1 MMRQGLS
8 RFGAITG
15 AGIFR
20 IGTFLVVCAAS
31 ASMAA
36 YAPPALDS
44 REYKLALDPAKFAG
58 SDLSAKVAALRN
70 VVKPVIG
77 GLDPGSKEKH
87 RRIVF
92 RDTKKCALWAAGF
105 TLRERA
111 KLKNGNVAEDA
122 ELTLKFRVPDVFIAA
137 DVNLS
142 GSNDTKLEE
151 DIVTFRGADGGPSM
165 RSLYSRSVNQDVDDG
180 EMPESVR
187 DATKRFPGLKKELR
201 KNGVAESVLEAA
213 LVEGPPIREMVFE
226 GGSVDLDENADA
238 KFAPAKFAITL
249 WYSFAA
255 PPAAAPLAAEL
266 SYKYKA
272 DNGDVSG
279 KVARRA
285 LSVFRGLQDTLKDWA
300 SSEHEPK
307 TALGLPACE

>member
-1 MMRQGLS
+1 MMRRGLS
-8 RFGAITG
+8 RFGAIKG

-36 YAPPALDS
+36 YAAPALDS

-58 SDLSAKVAALRN
+58 SDLSAKVAALRD
-70 VVKPVIG
+70 VVEPVIG

-142 GSNDTKLEE
+142 GSDDTKLEE

-165 RSLYSRSVNQDVDDG
+165 RSLYSRSVNQDVEDG

-201 KNGVAESVLEAA
+201 ENGVAENVLEAA

-238 KFAPAKFAITL
+238 TFAITL
-249 WYSFAA
+249 WYSFDA
-255 PPAAAPLAAEL
+255 PPQAAPLAAEL
-266 SYKYKA
+266 SYRYKA
-272 DNGDVSG
+272 DHGDVSG
-279 KVARRA
+279 KIARRA
-285 LSVFRGLQDTLKDWA
+285 LSVFRGLQDVLKDWA
-300 SSEHEPK
+300 SAQHEPK

>member
-1 MMRQGLS
+1 MRRGLS

-20 IGTFLVVCAAS
+20 IGTFLAVCAAS

-36 YAPPALDS
+36 YAAPALDS

-70 VVKPVIG
+70 AVKLVIG
-77 GLDPGSKEKH
+77 DLDPGSKEKH

-92 RDTKKCALWAAGF
+92 RDTEKCALWAAGF

-122 ELTLKFRVPDVFIAA
+122 ELTLKFRVPDMFIAA

-180 EMPESVR
+180 EMPESVQ

-213 LVEGPPIREMVFE
+213 LVKGPSIREMVFE

-238 KFAPAKFAITL
+238 KFAITL
-249 WYSFAA
+249 WYSFGTP
-255 PPAAAPLAAEL
+255 PPAVPLAAEF
-266 SYKYKA
+266 SYRYKTEH
-272 DNGDVSG
+272 GDVSG
-279 KVARRA
+279 AVARRA
-285 LSVFRGLQDTLKDWA
+285 LVLFQALQTQLGDWA
-300 SSEHEPK
+300 SAEHEPK